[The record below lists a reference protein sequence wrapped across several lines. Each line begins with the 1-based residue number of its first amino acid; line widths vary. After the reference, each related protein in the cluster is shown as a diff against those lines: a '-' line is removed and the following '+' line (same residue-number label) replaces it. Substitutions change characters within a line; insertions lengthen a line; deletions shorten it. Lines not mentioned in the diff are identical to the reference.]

1 MERSRNITPS
11 LAKKF
16 SDKGFCFR
24 RLDLPGIDN
33 STVIAA
39 NDPTIAEQE
48 VCLFSEGVSSGGEY
62 LDRFQRHLLDAAKN
76 RQPFPCARFA
86 DGEYA
91 FYAQSLD
98 CNGLYRQAESV
109 AAIRAALPMHVEAL
123 RRLAAAGQIAALVF
137 PGNLSA
143 NRSLFKRMLRPWKR
157 ESSAVSFLKFLDQH
171 GIELSAANYLPF
183 YVVYACL
190 SSEEFRRSLDGKHVC
205 IVNSDYDEGNCR
217 RWFER
222 LGSRPRLTFVPIA
235 AEYVATR
242 WSSMKEDVLGK
253 IPPDT
258 DLCLVGAG
266 VGALPV
272 CVDAAMRFS
281 VPAIDAGHILNMM
294 NGREDKSNG
303 MRLYTLW
310 KERPSGG

>member
-1 MERSRNITPS
+1 MEDSFSIPS
-11 LAKKF
+11 PLAKGF
-16 SDKGFCFR
+16 GEKGFSFR
-24 RLDLPGIDN
+24 HLELAGIDN
-33 STVIAA
+33 SGVIAV

-48 VCLFSEGVSSGGEY
+48 ICLFSEGVSSGQEY
-62 LDRFQRHLLDAAKN
+62 LDRFHRHIEEASRN
-76 RQPFPCARFA
+76 RRPFPCARFA

-91 FYAQSLD
+91 FYAESLE

-109 AAIRAALPMHVEAL
+109 SAIREVLPMHVAAL
-123 RRLAAAGQIAALVF
+123 KQLSALGRIAALIF
-137 PGNLSA
+137 PGNLGGRRSA
-143 NRSLFKRMLRPWKR
+143 FKRILHPWKK
-157 ESSAVSFLKFLDQH
+157 EPSAASFLEFLNRN
-171 GIELSAANYLPF
+171 GIEFSAGNYLPF

-190 SSEEFRRSLDGKHVC
+190 SSADFRRSLDGKHVC

-222 LGSRPRLTFVPIA
+222 AGSRPRLTFVSIA

-253 IPPDT
+253 VPADA

-272 CVDAAMRFS
+272 CVDAAVRFS
-281 VPAIDAGHILNMM
+281 IPAIDAGHVLNMM

-303 MRLYTLW
+303 MRLYTIW
-310 KERPSGG
+310 KEPASGG

>member
-1 MERSRNITPS
+1 MKTSTPVDRLIQGGDFS
-11 LAKKF
+11 FTKLAI
-16 SDKGFCFR
+16 
-24 RLDLPGIDN
+24 PGIDN
-33 STVIAA
+33 GPVLAINGPSMIEEET
-39 NDPTIAEQE
+39 
-48 VCLFSEGVSSGGEY
+48 CLLHRSLPDGRAC
-62 LDRFQRHLLDAAKN
+62 LNAFQHAINEAMER

-91 FYAQSLD
+91 FYAESLD
-98 CNGLYRQAESV
+98 CNGLYRQAESAV
-109 AAIRAALPMHVEAL
+109 AIRAALPMHVEAL

-157 ESSAVSFLKFLDQH
+157 EPSATSFLKFLDQH

-242 WSSMKEDVLGK
+242 WASMKEDVLGK
-253 IPPDT
+253 IPADA

>member
-1 MERSRNITPS
+1 MKSSRKIPAS
-11 LAKKF
+11 LEKKF
-16 SDKGFCFR
+16 AENGFRFR
-24 RLDLPGIDN
+24 RLAIDGIDN
-33 STVIAA
+33 ATVIAA

-48 VCLFSEGVSSGGEY
+48 ICLFHEGVASGQDY
-62 LDRFQRHLLDAAKN
+62 LGRLAGRTLDAIEN
-76 RQPFPCARFA
+76 RRPFPCARFA

-98 CNGLYRQAESV
+98 CNGLYRQAESP
-109 AAIRAALPMHVEAL
+109 AAIREALPMHVEAL
-123 RRLAAAGQIAALVF
+123 RQLAAAGQIAALVF
-137 PGNLSA
+137 PGNLGG
-143 NRSLFKRMLRPWKR
+143 NRSLFKRMLRPWKK
-157 ESSAVSFLKFLDQH
+157 EPSATSFLKFLDQH

-190 SSEEFRRSLDGKHVC
+190 SSEAFRRSLDGKRVC
-205 IVNSDYDEGNCR
+205 IVNSDYNEGNCR

-253 IPPDT
+253 IPTDT